1 MGIINRI
8 IQFCFITLRI
18 KKYQFLSDC
27 KKVYGKPALF
37 HPILFKGKGE
47 IHFGE
52 NVQIGVVSSPNYY
65 SHYAYFEA
73 REEFSEIYIGNNV
86 AINNAFSVVAFSKV
100 SIGDH
105 VLIGINCS
113 IIDTDGHDLA
123 IDKRNQVNPKTEE
136 VKILNNVFI
145 GDHVTILKGVTI
157 GENSVIGLGSVVTQD
172 IPKNTIAAGNPAK
185 VIRSLFVK

>member
-1 MGIINRI
+1 MGIISRI
-8 IQFCFITLRI
+8 KQFCFITIRI

-27 KKVYGKPALF
+27 NKVYGKPTLF
-37 HPILFKGKGE
+37 HPLLIKGKGR

-65 SHYAYFEA
+65 SHYAYLEA
-73 REEFSEIYIGNNV
+73 REEISSIYIGNSV

-100 SIGDH
+100 SIGDGF
-105 VLIGINCS
+105 LIGVNCS

-123 IDKRNQVNPKTEE
+123 IDKRNLGNPKTAE
-136 VKILNNVFI
+136 VQIHNNVFI
-145 GDHVTILKGVTI
+145 GDNVTILKGVTI

-185 VIRSLFVK
+185 VIRNLFC